1 MLYTLCFNEVV
12 SNSVHY
18 YIINYFRHAEYAL
31 VPHPGTDRVFA
42 DTLNLFLWIYNK
54 NKRHHFFVSCPLCNL
69 IICKDRKIKLRDED
83 VLLLIKLMIVFNLN
97 YFIF

>member
-1 MLYTLCFNEVV
+1 MLCFNEVV

-31 VPHPGTDRVFA
+31 VTHPGTDRVFA

-54 NKRHHFFVSCPLCNL
+54 NKRHHFFVSCPLHNL
-69 IICKDRKIKLRDED
+69 IICSSKDRKIKLRDED
-83 VLLLIKLMIVFNLN
+83 VLLLIKLMIVFL
-97 YFIF
+97 I